1 MAIFVHEVVGNQTVQ
16 VDKSLWMYQPS
27 LDNFKVGWSPD
38 SRWLAY
44 ARGQDNRVHAVH
56 LFDTNTGERHQV
68 TSGYY
73 DDRQPVFDP
82 DGKYLYF
89 LSGRTF
95 RPSYSDVDNSFIYA
109 NSTNIMAVSL
119 KPDIPSP
126 VAPRS
131 DEDELVPVQ
140 KHHNLWCATGLPK
153 MWVLYGFGRELRRVE
168 SE

>member
-1 MAIFVHEVVGNQTVQ
+1 MH
-16 VDKSLWMYQPS
+16 
-27 LDNFKVGWSPD
+27 
-38 SRWLAY
+38 
-44 ARGQDNRVHAVH
+44 
-56 LFDTNTGERHQV
+56 TGERHQV

-82 DGKYLYF
+82 DENTSISYPRR
-89 LSGRTF
+89 SATF